1 MKKCILGFW
10 GKVCFFFVMPVLSLL
25 WGCSGPAGET
35 KKDSVATGK
44 QSATTVKQPAVVTA
58 DEQKIVDRITQKA
71 LLLFGKEVKTEYT
84 KIQQLLSAEIPGM
97 MTILAQ
103 KKAVIK
109 GSYYIALPEEP
120 QSGKATRVFIGIPVN
135 KDLSAA
141 GYSML
146 KIPQGEYIRT
156 QVTAEPGTALMNHLN
171 IRNTLQKLKIKT
183 GFPILETYSE
193 TRNSDM
199 TTVISK
205 ASFYYPQSK

>member
-1 MKKCILGFW
+1 
-10 GKVCFFFVMPVLSLL
+10 
-25 WGCSGPAGET
+25 
-35 KKDSVATGK
+35 
-44 QSATTVKQPAVVTA
+44 
-58 DEQKIVDRITQKA
+58 

-84 KIQQLLSAEIPGM
+84 KIQQLLAAEIPGM
-97 MTILAQ
+97 MSVLAQ
-103 KKAVIK
+103 QKAVIK

-120 QSGKATRVFIGIPVN
+120 QSGKETRVFIGIPVN
-135 KDLSAA
+135 KELSAT

-146 KIPQGEYIRT
+146 KIPSGEYIRT
-156 QVTAEPGTALMNHLN
+156 QVTAEPGTALMNHQN
-171 IRNTLQKLKIKT
+171 IRNTLEKLKIKT

>member
-1 MKKCILGFW
+1 MKKGINGFCFNLGFYFL
-10 GKVCFFFVMPVLSLL
+10 VPFITLL

-35 KKDSVATGK
+35 KKDSLATAK
-44 QSATTVKQPAVVTA
+44 QSVTAAKQPAVVAA
-58 DEQKIVDRITQKA
+58 DEQKLVDRITIKP

-84 KIQQLLSAEIPGM
+84 KIQQLLAAEIPGM
-97 MTILAQ
+97 MSVLAQ
-103 KKAVIK
+103 QKAVIK

-120 QSGKATRVFIGIPVN
+120 QSGKETRVFIGIPVN
-135 KDLSAA
+135 KELSAT

-146 KIPQGEYIRT
+146 KITSGEYIRT
-156 QVTAEPGTALMNHLN
+156 QVTAEPGTALVNHQN
-171 IRNTLQKLKIKT
+171 IRNTLEKLKIKT